1 MASQGTKILSFSGGG
16 LRAITCHAAA
26 MQYLG
31 LAYTQFDVV
40 SGNSGGAWF
49 MTLMSEPAFGKNSP
63 FPPTSS
69 NNDNDAEQFNQ
80 YIDACGV
87 GMKVFYDELK
97 NNTGY
102 ISEMVKILS
111 TVTTKD
117 TTNDLLIPFFYYLS
131 KPWQEVTESIIFQ
144 TTPDVV
150 KAEKALTTSASESSS
165 KKPLRVWAST
175 VLLDAIV
182 TNDVKVNDGKKNHT
196 VNVTYKL
203 TMDNNKG
210 NNGIDSYTMCYP
222 VTFTDDASNSNI
234 PFIQN
239 TWNLTYYAGATPIK
253 TSYPGILSA
262 TSPLPTSP
270 DTNNVHEYFACASG
284 AAVGGIATAS
294 ILQQSIEQFVMEFG
308 NTSTDPSKLEIN
320 DTLRDEKISA
330 RILKYTKEF
339 FETAG
344 KLSLFTT
351 ITFIALANIQ
361 PELADSMKDNVI
373 MIAIILVIFAG
384 AWTTF
389 YAMEDRI
396 VVEIVRIVSNTIV
409 KSAIPVKL
417 NTQQGKSPA
426 TMTFTKSGR
435 VEDVD
440 DIKEL
445 PPYIRLADGGYFD
458 NSSVAYAIAAH
469 QVKQANQELNILLI
483 NSMSEYDATGTSTT
497 VTNLFGNPIK
507 PLPRFGDLKMNT
519 PSPAIFSSSERAT
532 GTTQWSCTLGLGE
545 SNNVQCNLTTYNGL
559 TTITNQ
565 HVGVRSDTKVN
576 LYVLNIAT
584 PSANIFLTPGNA
596 DANALGTYKQAFLN
610 IQTCLGKKDKDKD
623 KDLKSL
629 LNSFF
634 T

>member
-1 MASQGTKILSFSGGG
+1 MAKTGTKILSFSGGG

-31 LAYTQFDVV
+31 LDYKQFDVM

-49 MTLMSEPAFGKNSP
+49 MTLMSEPASFGKNRP
-63 FPPTSS
+63 FHPAS
-69 NNDNDAEQFNQ
+69 NTDDADQFNQ

-87 GMKVFYDELK
+87 GMKVFYDELN

-144 TTPDVV
+144 NTPDVV
-150 KAEKALTTSASESSS
+150 KAEKALTTSASESAP
-165 KKPLRVWAST
+165 KKPLRVWAAT
-175 VLLDAIV
+175 VLFNAIV

-203 TMDNNKG
+203 TMDNNKGNTG

-262 TSPLPTSP
+262 TSLLPTSP

-373 MIAIILVIFAG
+373 MIAIILVIFAC

-417 NTQQGKSPA
+417 NTQQGNNPA

-469 QVKQANQELNILLI
+469 QAKQENQDKLDILLI
-483 NSMSEYDATGTSTT
+483 NSMSEYDDKTGTSTT
-497 VTNLFGNPIK
+497 VTHLFGDPNK
-507 PLPRFGDLKMNT
+507 PLPRFGDLNMNT
-519 PSPAIFSSSERAT
+519 PSPAIFKPGKKGTIKWT
-532 GTTQWSCTLGLGE
+532 GTLGLGA
-545 SNNVQCNLTTYNGL
+545 SNVQCNLTVYNEL

-565 HVGVRSDTKVN
+565 HVGVKSGTTVN

-596 DANALGTYKQAFLN
+596 DANALDTYKQAFLN
-610 IQTCLGKKDKDKD
+610 IQLCLGKDN
-623 KDLKSL
+623 DLKTL
-629 LNSFF
+629 LKEFLH
-634 T
+634 